1 MTEKYKLLIIDDD
14 LLPLKGH
21 IQLLTS
27 RGYTVYT
34 AESGEKGL
42 EIIKKISPHLI
53 LLDILLPDIEGF
65 DLCKQVKASLAAK
78 SPYIIMLSAGMKG
91 PSNFMKGFD
100 AGADD
105 YLTKPITREVLLA
118 RINAV
123 FRMIEA
129 EINLKKAKEKAEA
142 ANMAKSIFLANMSHE
157 IRTPMNGVIG
167 MLNLVL
173 DTHLS
178 TEQKDLIMSAR
189 ESAESL
195 LTIIND
201 ILDFS
206 KIEAG
211 KIELDVHIF
220 NVKETVNDIFDIMKL
235 NATKKGLNLNCTIDN
250 TIPSFVKGDPSRL
263 RQILINIIGN
273 AIKFTEKGDVAVDIQ
288 YDSETDTHVTLYY
301 SVTDTGIGISLENQ
315 KKLFRSFSQADAKI
329 SRKYGGTGLGLVISK
344 QLVNMMGGELGV
356 HSQPKKGSTF
366 WFTTVFEKHN
376 QRFQTEFSQK
386 KITSKNT
393 KDALKGIKVLLAED
407 IPINQKVALK
417 YLEKFGCHTQL
428 AINGKE
434 VLKLLENTSFDV
446 ILMDIQ
452 MPEMDGLETTKMIRN
467 TRSNQLKYDIPI
479 IAMTAHAMKGDRD
492 IFISSGMNDY
502 ITKPFQEHELFSA
515 IQQQTQQN
523 NVTDQP
529 HSVDYVDNKNQEN
542 TCNGRSIACNE
553 KVIDYAY
560 LENTYGNDID
570 FFKDLY
576 KSFFEDLHQ
585 KVSDLKKGI
594 DHLDNELIQKA
605 AHALK
610 GMSLNVA
617 ANEVSKIAIDI
628 EKKSKSGNLTDINMV
643 YDNFIESIGR
653 IKNEAI
659 RLHLL

>member
-356 HSQPKKGSTF
+356 HSQPKKASTF

-659 RLHLL
+659 RLHFI